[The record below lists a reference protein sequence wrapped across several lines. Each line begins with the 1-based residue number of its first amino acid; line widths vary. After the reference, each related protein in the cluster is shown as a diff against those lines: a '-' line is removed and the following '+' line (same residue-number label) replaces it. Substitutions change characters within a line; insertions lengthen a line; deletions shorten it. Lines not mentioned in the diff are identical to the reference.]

1 MQPVDFGLIGGFAVA
16 SFFFFKIGMPKMG
29 ALSAGASVLFA
40 VGAILHAMRLI

>member
-16 SFFFFKIGMPKMG
+16 SFVFFKIGMPKMG
-29 ALSAGASVLFA
+29 ALSAGAAVLFA